1 MIKNIFKDSVH
12 GKSNFYS
19 VIIAGVCEY
28 QVSYLKWLV
37 IDLIPKSLDFECGP
51 TKTESKR

>member
-1 MIKNIFKDSVH
+1 VIKNIFKDSVH

-37 IDLIPKSLDFECGP
+37 IDSIPKSLDFECGP